1 MRILRNKYFI
11 LGNLLLL
18 LITIPVTIFFIKKQT
33 EVRTKAQAST
43 RLFFNPATITKSNT
57 CPNLAVDVM
66 ADPGQNLVATV
77 NFFVT
82 FDATKLELIS
92 ITPSSSFSS
101 VHREASIGSGTGDI
115 SVSTGGDTTKSITT
129 VTKVATLTF
138 NIKQGAEGATQIK
151 FDDTKTQ
158 VFSLNEPADQPFENV
173 LSSTAP
179 ADITLNSG
187 VCSDATTGTPT
198 PTPTGGT
205 QTSITPTLTVSPTLA
220 QTSVTPTLTVSPTLA
235 TNLPP
240 VCSSLSAS
248 PATSGSAPLAISFT
262 AKGNDPD
269 GTITKATF
277 NFGDGQVQDVTDG
290 MSLQNVTAQ
299 TNHTFQTGGT
309 FGTTVTFTDNRG
321 TISQSCSQTIIA
333 SGAGA
338 TSTPTVVASS
348 SPTIAPTGSISTTL
362 GIVGAVIL
370 TIIGGFLL
378 LAL

>member
-43 RLFFNPATITKSNT
+43 RLFFNPPTITKSNT
-57 CPNLAVDVM
+57 CPNLSVDVM
-66 ADPGQNLVATV
+66 ADPGQNIVATV

-82 FDATKLELIS
+82 FDATKLELVS

-115 SVSTGGDTTKSITT
+115 SVSTGGDTTKAVTAI
-129 VTKVATLTF
+129 TKVATLTF
-138 NIKQGAEGATQIK
+138 NIKQGAEGATQVK

-158 VFSLNEPADQPFENV
+158 VFSLNEPTDQPFENV

-179 ADITLNSG
+179 TDVTLTSG
-187 VCSDATTGTPT
+187 VCSDGTTGTPT
-198 PTPTGGT
+198 PTPTGT
-205 QTSITPTLTVSPTLA
+205 ISATLTPTPTGV
-220 QTSVTPTLTVSPTLA
+220 TGTPTPTPTTA
-235 TNLPP
+235 AANLPP
-240 VCSSLSAS
+240 VCSDLSVS
-248 PATSGSAPLAISFT
+248 PGTSGSAPLALSFT
-262 AKGNDPD
+262 SRGNDPD

-290 MSLQNVTAQ
+290 MGLQNVTVQA
-299 TNHTFQTGGT
+299 NHTFQAGGT

-321 TISQSCSQTIIA
+321 AISQSCSQTIIA
-333 SGAGA
+333 SGAGV
-338 TSTPTVVASS
+338 TSTPTLAASA
-348 SPTIAPTGSISTTL
+348 SPTIEPTGNIATTL
-362 GIVGAVIL
+362 GIIGAVIL